1 MAVCQSLG
9 SRLRFCY
16 REQAPSHILIRVSL
30 LRLSATEMLSLQVVL
45 GVASRRKAQKL
56 GAAVLN

>member
-1 MAVCQSLG
+1 MVVCQSLG
-9 SRLRFCY
+9 CRLRLCY

-30 LRLSATEMLSLQVVL
+30 LELSATEMLSLQVVL
-45 GVASRRKAQKL
+45 VVASCGKAQKS